1 MSKKDEMEVSE
12 SQIAV
17 HWQEEDYY
25 YPSEEF
31 VAQANVNDKSKFMIG
46 SAWRIFLIAS
56 RNMLTSW
63 IGMKPGIPPL
73 IPVMP
78 LFGNGL

>member
-1 MSKKDEMEVSE
+1 MSEKDEMEVSE

-31 VAQANVNDKSKFMIG
+31 VAQANVNDKSSK
-46 SAWRIFLIAS
+46 
-56 RNMLTSW
+56 
-63 IGMKPGIPPL
+63 
-73 IPVMP
+73 
-78 LFGNGL
+78 